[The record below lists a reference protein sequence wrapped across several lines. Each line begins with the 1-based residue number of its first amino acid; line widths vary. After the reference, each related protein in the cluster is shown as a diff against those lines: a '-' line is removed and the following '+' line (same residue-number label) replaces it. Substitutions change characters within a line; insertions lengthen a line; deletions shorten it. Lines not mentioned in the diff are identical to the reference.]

1 MVVKDEREERGARG
15 GRGEVGVEGGSD
27 VADGDGL
34 SIFLFP
40 RKINQVRHNCYF
52 NPQAVPN
59 GLSPAAVKKGCL

>member
-15 GRGEVGVEGGSD
+15 GRGEEGVEGGSD

-40 RKINQVRHNCYF
+40 RKINQVRHNC
-52 NPQAVPN
+52 
-59 GLSPAAVKKGCL
+59 